1 MELYQ
6 RFAEILDYPTP
17 SLHNQADDCVS
28 LLIPLGTEAVS
39 LLDKFQAFLKITTLE
54 RMEELYTRTFDLQAI
69 CHPYVGHQLYGDGS
83 QRGFFMS
90 GLKEHYKSSGFS
102 SGNELPDHLGI
113 MLRFASTCTTPER
126 KELVNECIIPAV
138 KKMVSGFEDDRN
150 PYKKALEALLL
161 FVQKEG
167 TDQIDLN
174 IGSEGV
180 GNGR

>member
-17 SLHNQADDCVS
+17 SLHNQADACAS
-28 LLIPLGTEAVS
+28 LLTCLDTEAVN
-39 LLDKFQAFLKITTLE
+39 LLNEFQAFLKIATLG

-69 CHPYVGHQLYGDGS
+69 CHPYVGYQLFGDGS

-90 GLKEHYKSSGFS
+90 RLKEHYKRSGFS

-126 KELVNECIIPAV
+126 KELVNECIIPTV

-150 PYKKALEALLL
+150 PYKRALEALLL
-161 FVQKEG
+161 FLEKEG
-167 TDQIDLN
+167 IDQIDLN

-180 GNGR
+180 DNGR